1 MKRFLLLLT
10 IPLLCGQLSHAQMR
24 IGILGGFQQ
33 AKVIENNDLPDWGE
47 LKSRYQ
53 KRGGAQ
59 IGFIADLPFH
69 EASRLFFQPAVI
81 FSQKGRKYTFAKD
94 STVVFDIPLSPDDS
108 IVNTFYSETR
118 KQYQN
123 YIDIPLNFVYKFP
136 LSKKTSFVLGG
147 GPYVSFFYNASDK
160 TDKYVVGVSYA
171 ASEEEIL
178 VGKGDGKYKSFD
190 WGVSGTAG
198 FEFGKVFLTANYS
211 RGLSNFYG
219 PANYTAKDFK
229 HEVMGIRLGVF
240 LGKPVQ
246 LGEKD
251 RDNDGVPD
259 IEDMCPTLPGSLA
272 TKGCPDE
279 DGDGIIDIQDSC
291 AHEYGPV
298 ENHGCPYID
307 RDKDGVLDKLD
318 KCPDVPGPVENQ
330 GCPYTDRD
338 KDGIL
343 DKDDKC
349 PDVPG
354 LARYNGCPAPDS
366 DGDGLTDEEDKCP
379 YEKGPVSNN
388 GCPEIKQEVIHKVTS
403 AAKSLAFKVNKAELT
418 PSSYQVLDQIVLL
431 LKEDPSLKLTIE
443 GHTSA
448 EGSRELNMRLSTQR
462 AETVKK
468 YLESKGVNGSR
479 LTAIGFGPDKPLT
492 EGRTSEEKA
501 KNRRVEL
508 KLSN

>member
-1 MKRFLLLLT
+1 
-10 IPLLCGQLSHAQMR
+10 MR

-33 AKVIENNDLPDWGE
+33 STVIEKNNLPDWNE
-47 LKSRYQ
+47 LKSRYK

-59 IGFIADLPFH
+59 IGFLADLPFSKD
-69 EASRLFFQPAVI
+69 SRLFFQPAVI
-81 FSQKGRKYTFAKD
+81 FSQKGRKYSFAKD

-108 IVNTFYSETR
+108 IVNTVYSETR

-123 YIDIPLNFVYKFP
+123 YIDIPLNLVYKFP
-136 LSKKTSFVLGG
+136 LSKKTSFIIGG
-147 GPYVSFFYNASDK
+147 GPYFSFYYNASDK
-160 TDKYVVGVSYA
+160 TDKYVIGVSYKA
-171 ASEEEIL
+171 EEEEIL
-178 VGKGDGKYKSFD
+178 VGKGDNKYRPFD
-190 WGVSGTAG
+190 WGLNGTAG
-198 FEFGKVFLTANYS
+198 FEFGRVFLTANYS
-211 RGLSNFYG
+211 RGFSNFYS
-219 PANYTAKDFK
+219 PAAYTATDYK
-229 HEVMGIRLGVF
+229 HEVMGIRLGIF
-240 LGKPVQ
+240 LGQPVQ
-246 LGEKD
+246 FAERD

-259 IEDMCPTLPGSLA
+259 TEDMCPTLPGPLA
-272 TKGCPDE
+272 SKGCPDQ

-291 AHEYGPV
+291 VTQYGPV
-298 ENHGCPYID
+298 ENHGCPYLD

-318 KCPDVPGPVENQ
+318 KCPDVPGPKENN

-354 LARYNGCPAPDS
+354 LARYDGCPAPDS

-388 GCPEIKQEVIHKVTS
+388 GCPEIKKEVIQKVTS
-403 AAKSLAFKVNKAELT
+403 AAKSISFKVNKAELT
-418 PSSYQVLDQIVLL
+418 QASFQVLDQVVLL

-448 EGSRELNMRLSTQR
+448 EGSRELNMRLSAAR
-462 AETVKK
+462 AETVKS
-468 YLESKGVNGSR
+468 YLEAKGVENSR

-492 EGRTSEEKA
+492 QGRTSEEKA